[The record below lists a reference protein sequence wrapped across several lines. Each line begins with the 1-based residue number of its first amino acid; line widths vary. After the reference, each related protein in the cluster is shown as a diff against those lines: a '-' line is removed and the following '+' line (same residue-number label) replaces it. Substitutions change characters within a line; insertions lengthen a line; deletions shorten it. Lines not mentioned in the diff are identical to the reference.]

1 MNECKCS
8 FLFPP
13 CLLYPDSN
21 DLFAV
26 YASPRYAS
34 NPFPEFKASGIWI
47 ETQTPKNY
55 GIICL
60 LGIRRD
66 LVFLCFSYVSTADLW
81 FFGSAYSDFRCQKN
95 QHHQQDGLKK
105 TKSHASLPR
114 KRKDFIRIW
123 VYRAFL

>member
-47 ETQTPKNY
+47 ETQTPKTMALFVCWASD
-55 GIICL
+55 GIWCSFAL
-60 LGIRRD
+60 
-66 LVFLCFSYVSTADLW
+66 AM
-81 FFGSAYSDFRCQKN
+81 
-95 QHHQQDGLKK
+95 
-105 TKSHASLPR
+105 
-114 KRKDFIRIW
+114 
-123 VYRAFL
+123 